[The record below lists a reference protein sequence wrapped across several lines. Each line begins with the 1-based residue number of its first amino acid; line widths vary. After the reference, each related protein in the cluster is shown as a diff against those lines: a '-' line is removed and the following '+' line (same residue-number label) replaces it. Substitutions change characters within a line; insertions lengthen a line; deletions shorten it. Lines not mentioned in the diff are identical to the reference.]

1 MDEESILKL
10 LKATLGYR
18 TNIRDDLLK
27 VIIKS
32 IIDELQYSKG
42 IKLSLDNDEHV
53 MFIVDLAAFR
63 YKNQGGE
70 TMPRNLEYR
79 LRNLIIKYRGVKNV
93 GN

>member
-1 MDEESILKL
+1 MDNENILKL

-32 IIDELQYSKG
+32 IVDELQNSKG
-42 IKLSLDNDEHV
+42 IQLSSDNDEHV

-79 LRNLIIKYRGVKNV
+79 LRNLIIKYRGVKDV
-93 GN
+93 G

>member
-1 MDEESILKL
+1 MDNENILKL

-32 IIDELQYSKG
+32 IVDELKNSKG
-42 IKLSLDNDEHV
+42 IQLSSDNDEHV

-79 LRNLIIKYRGVKNV
+79 LRNLIIKYRGVKDV
-93 GN
+93 G

>member
-1 MDEESILKL
+1 MDEENLLSL

-32 IIDELQYSKG
+32 IIDELQNSKG
-42 IKLSLDNDEHV
+42 IQLSEDNNEQV

-63 YKNQGGE
+63 YKNHGGE

-79 LRNLIIKYRGVKNV
+79 LRNLIIKYRGKKDV
-93 GN
+93 GC

>member
-1 MDEESILKL
+1 MDNENILKL

-32 IIDELQYSKG
+32 IIDELQNSKG
-42 IKLSLDNDEHV
+42 IQISSDNDEHV

-79 LRNLIIKYRGVKNV
+79 LRNLIIKYRGAKDV
-93 GN
+93 G

>member
-1 MDEESILKL
+1 MDNENILKL

-32 IIDELQYSKG
+32 IIDELQNSKG
-42 IKLSLDNDEHV
+42 IQLSSDNDEQV

-70 TMPRNLEYR
+70 TIPRNLEYR
-79 LRNLIIKYRGVKNV
+79 LRNLIIKYRGVKDV
-93 GN
+93 G